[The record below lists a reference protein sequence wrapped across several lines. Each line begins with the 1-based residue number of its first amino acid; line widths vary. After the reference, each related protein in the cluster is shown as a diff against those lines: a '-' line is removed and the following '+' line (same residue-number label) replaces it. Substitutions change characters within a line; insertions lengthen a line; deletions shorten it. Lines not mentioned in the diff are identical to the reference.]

1 MQTTLPEDREQLGFS
16 GHFDIMP
23 ISVPDVLRPNTKLMT
38 IANGRSLLRAG
49 RDRAT
54 M

>member
-1 MQTTLPEDREQLGFS
+1 MQTTLPEDREQIGFS
-16 GHFDIMP
+16 GHFDVMP
-23 ISVPDVLRPNTKLMT
+23 ISVTDGSRPNEKLMA
-38 IANGRSLLRAG
+38 IANGRSMLRAG